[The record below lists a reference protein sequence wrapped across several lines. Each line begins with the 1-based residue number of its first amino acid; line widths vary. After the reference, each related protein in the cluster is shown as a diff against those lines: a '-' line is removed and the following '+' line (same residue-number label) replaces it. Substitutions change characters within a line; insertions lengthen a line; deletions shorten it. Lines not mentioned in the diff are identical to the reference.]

1 MTRFTLQKAGACIY
15 YHVRRPH
22 SRGYG
27 IHSPFVYRLVRDLLR
42 RDGRAAEGSPLAERL
57 AGWYGCAQ
65 RLPLEKLMAENPGG
79 DNPAAENQVAENQVA
94 DNPAAVNP
102 ATESPMAEAT
112 SGMPSVCYE
121 GSATALP
128 ALMPH
133 LARCREHDTL
143 VLDGIRHDEET
154 FMLWRR
160 MQHMPVVTV
169 TIDLWDKG
177 LVFFDR
183 RLRQQQFTVY
193 APWETRQ

>member
-42 RDGRAAEGSPLAERL
+42 RGGRTSEGGPLAERL

-65 RLPLEKLMAENPGG
+65 RLPMEKLMAENPATN
-79 DNPAAENQVAENQVA
+79 NPATN
-94 DNPAAVNP
+94 NP
-102 ATESPMAEAT
+102 ATERPAAERPMAEAL
-112 SGMPSVCYE
+112 SGVASVCYE

-128 ALMPH
+128 GLVPYF
-133 LARCREHDTL
+133 ARCREHDVL
-143 VLDGIRHDEET
+143 VLDGIRQDEEI
-154 FMLWRR
+154 FLNWCRLR
-160 MQHMPVVTV
+160 QFPGVTA

-193 APWETRQ
+193 APRRMRQ